1 MDNESTMVV
10 ALRSAVDAAGSQSAM
25 ARIVGCSPQAVS
37 KWVNRGKVCPAEYV
51 LKVEA
56 ATGVSRFDLRPDVYP
71 RTEAPVP
78 DLFDHTGG
86 APA

>member
-1 MDNESTMVV
+1 MGYESTMVV
-10 ALRSAVDAAGSQSAM
+10 ALKSAVDAAGSQSAM

-37 KWVNRGKVCPAEYV
+37 KWVNLGKVCPAEYV

-56 ATGVSRFDLRPDVYP
+56 ATGVSRFDLRPDLYP
-71 RTEAPVP
+71 RTEALAR
-78 DLFDHTGG
+78 DLVGHTGG